1 MENIKNKEELKS
13 KKQKKYIII
22 ISTIFIILIIL
33 IGSYFIL
40 TPKIDLKGKKETI
53 LEYPNKYKE
62 PGFDA
67 KIIGKDA
74 NSKVKITGKVNNKK
88 IGEYK
93 ITYEIKNLFLTKKIT
108 RTVKVIDKEK
118 PNLTLKGEETTKVCP
133 GKEYEEEGYEAID
146 NYDGNLTDKVNVTK
160 NKEAWKY
167 IVKDSSGN
175 KTTKTRNLTYIDDN
189 MPSIELTNPNTMYII
204 EGNSYKEPGYKAHDK
219 CDGDITNKVLV
230 TGTVNTKT
238 PGSYELTYTV
248 TDNAGNKTEVKRK
261 VVVQKRNNGTS
272 GVIYLT
278 FDDGPQSG
286 STDKILNIL
295 KEEGVKAT
303 FFVTCKGPDYLIQ
316 REYREGHTMALHTA
330 THNYATVYASPDS
343 YFNDLNQVSARV
355 KNLTGVDS
363 KIIRFPG
370 GSSNT
375 VSRRYYPGIMTYLT
389 KEVLNRGYHYFDWN
403 VDADD
408 AVGCVK
414 SASPSC
420 VYKNVTKGLKKN
432 RNNIVLMHDVKS
444 YTADA
449 LRDII
454 RYGKNN
460 GYTFKQITMS
470 TPMVWEKVAN

>member
-1 MENIKNKEELKS
+1 
-13 KKQKKYIII
+13 
-22 ISTIFIILIIL
+22 
-33 IGSYFIL
+33 
-40 TPKIDLKGKKETI
+40 
-53 LEYPNKYKE
+53 
-62 PGFDA
+62 
-67 KIIGKDA
+67 
-74 NSKVKITGKVNNKK
+74 
-88 IGEYK
+88 
-93 ITYEIKNLFLTKKIT
+93 
-108 RTVKVIDKEK
+108 
-118 PNLTLKGEETTKVCP
+118 
-133 GKEYEEEGYEAID
+133 
-146 NYDGNLTDKVNVTK
+146 
-160 NKEAWKY
+160 
-167 IVKDSSGN
+167 
-175 KTTKTRNLTYIDDN
+175 
-189 MPSIELTNPNTMYII
+189 
-204 EGNSYKEPGYKAHDK
+204 
-219 CDGDITNKVLV
+219 
-230 TGTVNTKT
+230 
-238 PGSYELTYTV
+238 
-248 TDNAGNKTEVKRK
+248 
-261 VVVQKRNNGTS
+261 
-272 GVIYLT
+272 
-278 FDDGPQSG
+278 
-286 STDKILNIL
+286 
-295 KEEGVKAT
+295 
-303 FFVTCKGPDYLIQ
+303 
-316 REYREGHTMALHTA
+316 MALHTA